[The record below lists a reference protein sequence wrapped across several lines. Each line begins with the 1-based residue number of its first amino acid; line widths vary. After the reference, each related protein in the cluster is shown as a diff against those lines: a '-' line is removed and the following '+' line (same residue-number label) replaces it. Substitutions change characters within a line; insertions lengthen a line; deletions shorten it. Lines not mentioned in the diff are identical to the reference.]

1 MKQAMRAKP
10 FIKWVG
16 GKGQLLQQLE
26 QAFPD
31 RIYEEEFVYLEPFVG
46 GGAMLFYMMQQF
58 TNIRKVVIN
67 DINSNLMCTY
77 SVIKNNVY
85 ALVSSLKMLEREYLS
100 IASEE
105 GRKDFYLSMR
115 TRFNEEALDNVER
128 ASLLIFLNRTCF
140 NGLYRENLKGK
151 FNVPFGKYE
160 NPTICNEDLLYTD
173 SELLNEKDVVI
184 MNGDFTATLSEVEES
199 SLNFFYFDPP
209 YRPLSAT
216 SSFNSYVKEE
226 FNDERQRE
234 LSMFCRELSTRD
246 NCLWMLSNSDCSSL
260 NPNDTF
266 FENIFKGFNFQRV
279 YAARSVNAVASKR
292 GKLSEL
298 LIRNY
303 RGERVYV

>member
-31 RIYEEEFVYLEPFVG
+31 RIYEEEFVYLESFVG

-58 TNIRKVVIN
+58 ANIRKVVIN

>member
-1 MKQAMRAKP
+1 MRAKP